1 MIIDPTRN
9 MMMKPSFY
17 DVEKIEP
24 EKITFIGKII
34 RHISSFFDSILWD
47 NIVIIFLRLLEISL
61 FVGAFYIM
69 AQW

>member
-1 MIIDPTRN
+1 MIDPTRN
-9 MMMKPSFY
+9 MMMKSMFY

-34 RHISSFFDSILWD
+34 RHISCFFDSILWY
-47 NIVIIFLRLLEISL
+47 NIAIIFLRLLQISL
-61 FVGAFYIM
+61 IVGAFYIM

>member
-24 EKITFIGKII
+24 EKITFIGEII
-34 RHISSFFDSILWD
+34 RHISSFFYSILWY

>member
-1 MIIDPTRN
+1 
-9 MMMKPSFY
+9 MKPSFY

-24 EKITFIGKII
+24 DKITFIGKII

>member
-1 MIIDPTRN
+1 
-9 MMMKPSFY
+9 MKPSFY

-24 EKITFIGKII
+24 EKITFSGKII
-34 RHISSFFDSILWD
+34 RHISSFFHSILWY
-47 NIVIIFLRLLEISL
+47 NIVIIFLRLLQISL